1 MIPLAA
7 SPVADPRTWLI
18 VTVPLAL
25 VVHLLV
31 VRFVD
36 SAELSGA
43 AGAPDATDEG
53 AGSAPGVADAV
64 APVRHWRTVSR
75 TLAAS
80 LALLAFVLA
89 VFVSVVPSALLVT
102 VVTLGVFQIAFA
114 TVVVYRT
121 VARSKETGTADQPT
135 R

>member
-1 MIPLAA
+1 
-7 SPVADPRTWLI
+7 
-18 VTVPLAL
+18 
-25 VVHLLV
+25 
-31 VRFVD
+31 
-36 SAELSGA
+36 
-43 AGAPDATDEG
+43 
-53 AGSAPGVADAV
+53 
-64 APVRHWRTVSR
+64 VSR